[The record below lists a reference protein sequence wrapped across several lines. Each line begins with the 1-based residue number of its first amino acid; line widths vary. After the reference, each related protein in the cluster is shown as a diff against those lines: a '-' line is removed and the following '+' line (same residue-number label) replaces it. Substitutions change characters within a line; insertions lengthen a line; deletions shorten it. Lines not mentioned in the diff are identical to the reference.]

1 MDDFVV
7 FHVFKLH
14 KRGIA
19 LCGVICMP
27 IKKFEKDKPDNSS
40 MAKDMKETKELGK
53 IMEHIETN
61 EKVEENG
68 KEPDPKQ
75 HK

>member
-1 MDDFVV
+1 MTN
-7 FHVFKLH
+7 
-14 KRGIA
+14 KR
-19 LCGVICMP
+19 
-27 IKKFEKDKPDNSS
+27 FEKDKPNNSS
-40 MAKDMKETKELGK
+40 MAKNMKETIELGK

-61 EKVEENG
+61 EEIQEKG